1 MQINKLRLPKAFTLK
16 WIEALRSG
24 KYTQGNEYLCEEYRI
39 DENTMGCHH
48 CCLGVAVELLEKIPY
63 SIMDIN
69 LVGEDEFDEMEVE
82 EWVYSGY
89 PKELI
94 DFRDAELGFSNPI
107 PTLFAGL
114 NDGTNITYLKSKCA
128 ERLFPDAIPEYLLS
142 RVDSTGGI
150 KLSFEEIADFIEQEF
165 ELYD

>member
-24 KYTQGNEYLCEEYRI
+24 KYIQGDEYLCEEYRI

-48 CCLGVAVELLEKIPY
+48 CCIGVAVELLEKIPY
-63 SIMDIN
+63 PIMDIN
-69 LVGEDEFDEMEVE
+69 LVGEDEFDKTKIEG
-82 EWVYSGY
+82 WIHSGY

-107 PTLFAGL
+107 PMLFAGL
-114 NDGTNITYLKSKCA
+114 NDGTNITHLKIEYA

>member
-39 DENTMGCHH
+39 GENTMGCRY
-48 CCLGVAVELLEKIPY
+48 CCLGVAVELIEKIPY
-63 SIMDIN
+63 PIMNVNMI
-69 LVGEDEFDEMEVE
+69 GEDEFDETEIE
-82 EWVYSGY
+82 GWIHSGY

-94 DFRDAELGFSNPI
+94 DFRNELGISHTIPI
-107 PTLFAGL
+107 LFAGL
-114 NDGTNITYLKSKCA
+114 NDGTNITYLKSKYVG
-128 ERLFPDAIPEYLLS
+128 RLFPDAIPEYLLS
-142 RVDSTGGI
+142 RADSTGGI

>member
-24 KYTQGNEYLCEEYRI
+24 KYTQGNEYLCEEHKV
-39 DENTMGCHH
+39 DENTMECHH

-63 SIMDIN
+63 PIMDIN

-82 EWVYSGY
+82 GWIHSGY

-94 DFRDAELGFSNPI
+94 DFRDELGISNAI

-114 NDGTNITYLKSKCA
+114 NDGTNITYLKSKYA

>member
-24 KYTQGNEYLCEEYRI
+24 KYIQGDEYLCEEYRI
-39 DENTMGCHH
+39 DENTMGYYH

-63 SIMDIN
+63 PIMDIN
-69 LVGEDEFDEMEVE
+69 IIGEDEFDETEVE
-82 EWVYSGY
+82 GWIHYGY

-94 DFRDAELGFSNPI
+94 DFRDELGISNAI
-107 PTLFAGL
+107 PMLFAGL
-114 NDGTNITYLKSKCA
+114 NDGTYITYLKSKYA

>member
-16 WIEALRSG
+16 WIEA
-24 KYTQGNEYLCEEYRI
+24 
-39 DENTMGCHH
+39 
-48 CCLGVAVELLEKIPY
+48 
-63 SIMDIN
+63 
-69 LVGEDEFDEMEVE
+69 F
-82 EWVYSGY
+82 
-89 PKELI
+89 
-94 DFRDAELGFSNPI
+94 

-114 NDGTNITYLKSKCA
+114 NDGTNITYLKSKYA

>member
-24 KYTQGNEYLCEEYRI
+24 EYTQGDEYLCEGHKV
-39 DENTMGCHH
+39 DENT
-48 CCLGVAVELLEKIPY
+48 
-63 SIMDIN
+63 
-69 LVGEDEFDEMEVE
+69 
-82 EWVYSGY
+82 
-89 PKELI
+89 
-94 DFRDAELGFSNPI
+94 
-107 PTLFAGL
+107 
-114 NDGTNITYLKSKCA
+114 NDGIFITYLKSKYA

>member
-16 WIEALRSG
+16 WIKALRSG
-24 KYTQGNEYLCEEYRI
+24 KYTQGDEYLCKEYRI
-39 DENTMGCHH
+39 DENTMGCYH

-63 SIMDIN
+63 PIMDIN
-69 LVGEDEFDEMEVE
+69 IIGEDEFDETEIE
-82 EWVYSGY
+82 GWIHSGY

-94 DFRDAELGFSNPI
+94 DFRNELGISNAVPI
-107 PTLFAGL
+107 LFASL
-114 NDGTNITYLKSKCA
+114 NDGTNLSYLKNKYC
-128 ERLFPDAIPEYLLS
+128 ERLFADGIPEYLLN
-142 RVDSTGGI
+142 RIDSTGGI

>member
-1 MQINKLRLPKAFTLK
+1 MQINKLRLPKTFTLK

-24 KYTQGNEYLCEEYRI
+24 KYIQGDEYLCKEYRI
-39 DENTMGCHH
+39 DENTMGYYH

-63 SIMDIN
+63 PIMDIN
-69 LVGEDEFDEMEVE
+69 LVGEDEFDEMEVGG
-82 EWVYSGY
+82 WIHSGY

-94 DFRDAELGFSNPI
+94 DFRDELGISNAI

-142 RVDSTGGI
+142 RVDSAGGI